1 MGIFGEILRSSQPK
15 LVEQH
20 IDSKLEELNSRYFS
34 VPEGFFRDKTVEDAF
49 LWFSGQVKSI
59 FHDFENALHQ
69 ASPALLPFTLRDRL
83 FIDAQKQ
90 KIEAILVQSI
100 LESLDIFVSFC
111 RLKFQS
117 L

>member
-1 MGIFGEILRSSQPK
+1 MGILGEILRSSQPE

-20 IDSKLEELNSRYFS
+20 IDSKLEELDSRYFS

-49 LWFSGQVKSI
+49 LWFSQQVRTI

-69 ASPALLPFTLRDRL
+69 EPRTLFPFTMRDRL

-90 KIEAILVQSI
+90 KVEAILLQSI
-100 LESLDIFVSFC
+100 LSSLDIFISFC